1 MKSEQKNQIGF
12 PEYLERISVEQ
23 KNQIGFPELLDE
35 ILDWVD
41 EISAKAW
48 LKWTEDEEKKRKIK
62 KTEQHAKKSLEST
75 RQYSRRKVCLPQT
88 S

>member
-12 PEYLERISVEQ
+12 PEYLERINVEQ
-23 KNQIGFPELLDE
+23 KNQIGFPEVLDE

-48 LKWTEDEEKKRKIK
+48 LKWTENEEKKRKIK
-62 KTEQHAKKSLEST
+62 NRTACQEEKVRKK
-75 RQYSRRKVCLPQT
+75 RK
-88 S
+88 